1 MWRSREPRYDVAS
14 GISQGAR
21 DYQEDAIT
29 ADFPVGSEAGFVVLA
44 DGMGGHAAGDVA
56 SKIVLTEVYS
66 ELKFHFADVEAFET
80 RAPEILR
87 NVADLANETL
97 RQHTRTHPETEGM
110 GATLVVPALVEN
122 RLYWISVGDS
132 PLFLFRAGKLSQL
145 NEDHSMAPQ
154 IDFMVKSGLMDAQ
167 VGANHPDR
175 NCLISVLMGTRIP
188 KVDCPAK
195 PVDLRAGDIVICASD
210 GLQFLTNAQIEKV
223 VNKYSKKRSTEIAER
238 LLEELVRMDDP
249 DQDNISFTIIKV
261 NDASVRAKEAR
272 IPRPSMAVARPKR
285 LTTVVANPMV
295 LPLNIPQ
302 IDRMGQE
309 PEVRPVPVPSRQH
322 VIPHDPRPAPAP
334 AAASKAMEIIEVLR
348 AAPGASS
355 APMHAPMHAPG
366 IAPVPVSPTQNVRED
381 TGTEDLSPVRLRPR
395 RVIVI
400 K

>member
-1 MWRSREPRYDVAS
+1 MIWRSREPRYDVAS

-87 NVADLANETL
+87 GVADLANETL

-132 PLFLFRAGKLSQL
+132 PLFLWRGGRLSQL

-154 IDFMVKSGLMDAQ
+154 IDFMVKSGLMDAE

-188 KVDCPAK
+188 KIDCPAK
-195 PVDLRAGDIVICASD
+195 PVELRAGDIVICASD
-210 GLQFLTNAQIEKV
+210 GLQFLTNPQIEKV
-223 VNKYSKKRSTEIAER
+223 VGKYRKSRSTEIAER
-238 LLEELVRMDDP
+238 LLEELTRMDDP

-261 NDASVRAKEAR
+261 NDASTRTREAR
-272 IPRPSMAVARPKR
+272 MPRPSMAVARPKR

-302 IDRMGQE
+302 IDRIGQV
-309 PEVRPVPVPSRQH
+309 PEQRPVPVAPEPKHALPIEAQAVVLPISGSEVPDAVRS
-322 VIPHDPRPAPAP
+322 APAI
-334 AAASKAMEIIEVLR
+334 SV
-348 AAPGASS
+348 
-355 APMHAPMHAPG
+355 
-366 IAPVPVSPTQNVRED
+366 VSPEVVRED
-381 TGTEDLSPVRLRPR
+381 TGHEDLTPVRLRPR